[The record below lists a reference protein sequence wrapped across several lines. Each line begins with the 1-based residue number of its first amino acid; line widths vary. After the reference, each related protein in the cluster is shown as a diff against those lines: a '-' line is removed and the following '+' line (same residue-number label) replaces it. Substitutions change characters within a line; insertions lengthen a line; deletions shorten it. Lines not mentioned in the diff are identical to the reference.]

1 MTKVKQS
8 VTFENGREETDML
21 YNLEKIA
28 RTCYKSEDKMT
39 EGSAK
44 RLIKNLFNKNHMAIM
59 EHEYIT
65 YRIICDRGVSHEIV
79 RHRIANYAQESTRYV
94 NYHNDKFDKQIS
106 VIDIATGFE
115 YDLTN
120 PKDLQIYNIWNDAMT
135 AAEIYYMNM
144 IEAGATPQEARSVLP
159 NSVKTEIVV
168 TMNIREWLHFLNL
181 RTDKAAHPQMRE
193 IANMIKEDLIR
204 RYPFIFGECAGLK
217 EMEG

>member
-217 EMEG
+217 